1 MVEKDIYKIV
11 DKSIKNV
18 KWFDKSQNLTES
30 EIEDLVYDLKKDF
43 ESELGIKDFDL
54 FFDNILF
61 DIIKEYLIKK
71 FKVKE

>member
-1 MVEKDIYKIV
+1 MAEKDIYKIV

-61 DIIKEYLIKK
+61 DIIKKYLMKK